1 MDESVSRKETRTCH
15 GCWKVG
21 HLKKACRSKK
31 NDDKKRGRGPKD
43 GGSIT
48 LAVGEGRGRNGSLA
62 TGQSLAMAVGDDN
75 NDEDDDWILD
85 SGSSRHLV
93 NDASL
98 LRDARDCDKQ
108 CHLSDGETIKP
119 TQVGS
124 VVLTMLARGQQQ
136 DVTLTDVYLAPE
148 LLRNIMS

>member
-1 MDESVSRKETRTCH
+1 M
-15 GCWKVG
+15 
-21 HLKKACRSKK
+21 
-31 NDDKKRGRGPKD
+31 
-43 GGSIT
+43 
-48 LAVGEGRGRNGSLA
+48 
-62 TGQSLAMAVGDDN
+62 
-75 NDEDDDWILD
+75 
-85 SGSSRHLV
+85 